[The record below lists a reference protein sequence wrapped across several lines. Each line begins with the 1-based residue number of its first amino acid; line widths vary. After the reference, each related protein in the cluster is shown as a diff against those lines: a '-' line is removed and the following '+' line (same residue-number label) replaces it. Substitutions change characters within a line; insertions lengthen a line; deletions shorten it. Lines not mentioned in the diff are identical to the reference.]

1 MALRL
6 GSRRSVQLLA
16 LAGLLIFAGWIGG
29 PYLRSIIV
37 RDAAVTTWINLTSS
51 PIRGYVGEHPLYPGE
66 RVGADGRIVTIKDVL
81 ADQTPLTRAEA
92 ALLLAQD
99 QLQVLEKRAATLQRR
114 VESRGALA
122 DAYATA
128 FKLDLDTRIV
138 AATGRLDYIKRQ
150 MALQTA
156 QNARIAKLAAE
167 GHASHAAADAE
178 AQVVADM
185 QRTLIELQ
193 GELDRSNL
201 RRKAADQGT
210 LLLDDGTD
218 AAIAA
223 RRLDNARLDLTQTEA
238 AILSAKVDVDSAR
251 NILAA
256 ARALYEKMRRAEV
269 LAPPGA
275 MVWSLLTAP
284 GSVVEPGAPV
294 ASWIDCSIMLVDV
307 PASDVEIALLRKG
320 AAANVVLE
328 GEERVRRGTV
338 ALTRGAA
345 ATIGQTD
352 LAAVAKGRYRG
363 IGQVL
368 VSLEPTPADVE
379 ACPIGQAAFVDFPQV
394 GLIEIIRARLRL

>member
-16 LAGLLIFAGWIGG
+16 LAGLLAYVAWIGG

-37 RDAAVTTWINLTSS
+37 RDAAVTTWISFTSA

-81 ADQTPLTRAEA
+81 ADQTTLIRAEA

-99 QLQVLEKRAATLQRR
+99 QLQALEKRAATLQRR
-114 VESRGALA
+114 VESRGVLA

-156 QNARIAKLAAE
+156 QNARIAKLAAD
-167 GHASHAAADAE
+167 GHASRAAADAE

-201 RRKAADQGT
+201 RRRAADQGT

-223 RRLDNARLDLTQTEA
+223 RRLDNARLDLTQTET
-238 AILSAKVDVDSAR
+238 AILSAKVDVDTAR

-275 MVWSLLTAP
+275 MVWTLLTAP
-284 GSVVEPGAPV
+284 GSAVEPGSPV

>member
-16 LAGLLIFAGWIGG
+16 LAGLLAYVAWIGG

-37 RDAAVTTWINLTSS
+37 RDAAVTTWISFTSA

-66 RVGADGRIVTIKDVL
+66 RVGADGRIVTIKDML
-81 ADQTPLTRAEA
+81 ADQTPVIRAESE
-92 ALLLAQD
+92 LLRAEEELH
-99 QLQVLEKRAATLQRR
+99 VLEKQAATLQRR
-114 VESRGALA
+114 VESRAALA
-122 DAYATA
+122 EAYAAA

-138 AATGRLDYIKRQ
+138 AATGRLDFIKRQ
-150 MALQTA
+150 MILQTA
-156 QNARIAKLAAE
+156 QNARIAKLAAD
-167 GHASHAAADAE
+167 GHASRAAADAE

-185 QRTLIELQ
+185 RRTLIELQ

-201 RRKAADQGT
+201 RRRAAEQGT

-238 AILSAKVDVDSAR
+238 EIVSAKVDVDSAR

-256 ARALYEKMRRAEV
+256 AKAIYEKTRRAEV
-269 LAPPGA
+269 AAPPGA

-284 GSVVEPGAPV
+284 GSAVEPGSPV
-294 ASWIDCSIMLVDV
+294 ASWIDCGAMLVDV
-307 PASDVEIALLRKG
+307 PVSDVELALLNKG
-320 AAANVVLE
+320 AVANVVLE

-338 ALTRGAA
+338 VLTRGGA
-345 ATIGQTD
+345 ATIGRED
-352 LAAVAKGRYRG
+352 LAAIAKGRYPG

-368 VSLEPTPADVE
+368 VKLEPTPADIE
-379 ACPIGQAAFVDFPQV
+379 ACPVGQAAYVDFPQV
-394 GLIEIIRARLRL
+394 GLIAILRARLRL

>member
-1 MALRL
+1 M
-6 GSRRSVQLLA
+6 SWPTRR
-16 LAGLLIFAGWIGG
+16 
-29 PYLRSIIV
+29 P
-37 RDAAVTTWINLTSS
+37 SS
-51 PIRGYVGEHPLYPGE
+51 
-66 RVGADGRIVTIKDVL
+66 
-81 ADQTPLTRAEA
+81 RAEA

-99 QLQVLEKRAATLQRR
+99 QLQALEKRAATLQRR

-156 QNARIAKLAAE
+156 QNARIAKLAAD
-167 GHASHAAADAE
+167 GHASRAAADAE

-201 RRKAADQGT
+201 RRRAADQGT

-223 RRLDNARLDLTQTEA
+223 RRLDNARLDLTQTET

-284 GSVVEPGAPV
+284 GSAVEPGSPV

-307 PASDVEIALLRKG
+307 PASDVELALLRKG

-345 ATIGQTD
+345 ATIGQD
-352 LAAVAKGRYRG
+352 RSGGGRQGPVPRDRAGAGQSRAHARG
-363 IGQVL
+363 CRGL
-368 VSLEPTPADVE
+368 PHRPGRLCRFPPGRADRNHTRASPALEGSG
-379 ACPIGQAAFVDFPQV
+379 I
-394 GLIEIIRARLRL
+394 